1 MECFPPGMLES
12 VTEFLTCG
20 TDSGSGTQRVNPLFH
35 CFIFLLRYKKMPE
48 GGMLGEGGMNMLS
61 QRSEKPKVNVA
72 IRRRQ
77 QIHYLRN
84 RCLALL
90 LTTQR

>member
-1 MECFPPGMLES
+1 MLES

-48 GGMLGEGGMNMLS
+48 GGMLAEGGMKMLC
-61 QRSEKPKVNVA
+61 REVKNLK
-72 IRRRQ
+72 
-77 QIHYLRN
+77 
-84 RCLALL
+84 
-90 LTTQR
+90 